1 MKKIKIMKN
10 VLQAN
15 DEIAQNAR
23 EYFSKNGV
31 FVINVMSS
39 PGSGKTTIIKRTVVE
54 LKKMNIRPALIE
66 GDIETQLDAAQFT
79 KFNIPIVSINTGPF
93 GGDCHL
99 EAGWVKQ
106 ASDDMDLDKI
116 DILFIENIGNLVC
129 PAEFDTGAH
138 INVVILSTP
147 EGEDK
152 PLKYPLMFT
161 SSQVNIINKCDLTE
175 ILEIDLETM
184 KKNALKINPKIKII
198 EMSAKTGDGFDKWI
212 NYLKKKL
219 KK

>member
-54 LKKMNIRPALIE
+54 LKKLNIRPALIE